1 MIISKTNIKKTN
13 EKSAINK
20 NVNKHK
26 EFTISKSRIDP
37 SYTYLSYAQIFVIL
51 LDSSFLNSYKSIIL

>member
-13 EKSAINK
+13 EKNAINK

-26 EFTISKSRIDP
+26 EFTISKSRIDL

-51 LDSSFLNSYKSIIL
+51 LD